1 MNGAAPPPVHNH
13 PEADG
18 IVGDLG
24 QRLSQQPLGDKTI
37 MRSFILSLAL
47 TATAA
52 FNAPVSRIAPSRA
65 AAPTM
70 GLSVKAPQLP
80 AAAMAAMI
88 MLHAEAAHA
97 KGVIGVSGG
106 LDFGP
111 LAGKPRSMLSAA

>member
-1 MNGAAPPPVHNH
+1 
-13 PEADG
+13 
-18 IVGDLG
+18 
-24 QRLSQQPLGDKTI
+24 

-70 GLSVKAPQLP
+70 GLRMEAPKLP
-80 AAAMAAMI
+80 AAAMAAAI

-97 KGVIGVSGG
+97 TGVIGVNGG

-111 LAGKPRSMLSAA
+111 LAGTPRSMLSAA